1 MGHLAVQIAKA
12 QGAGWVAAVCS
23 GANAE
28 FVRDLGADDV
38 IDYTRGKGGGGG
50 GRDLHSFSFQLNCR
64 SPFSGGRQNFMDK
77 TALQLSLR

>member
-12 QGAGWVAAVCS
+12 QGAGRVAAVCS

-28 FVRDLGADDV
+28 FVAELGADDV

-50 GRDLHSFSFQLNCR
+50 GGGGGVLHSFPFQLNCR
-64 SPFSGGRQNFMDK
+64 P
-77 TALQLSLR
+77 LSVVVGEVSWTKQRCS